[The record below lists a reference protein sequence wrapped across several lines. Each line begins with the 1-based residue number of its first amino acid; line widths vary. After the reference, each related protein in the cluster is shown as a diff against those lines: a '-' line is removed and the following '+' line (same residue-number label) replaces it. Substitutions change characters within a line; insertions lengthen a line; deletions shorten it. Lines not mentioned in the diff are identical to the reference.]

1 MVLTTPRYLPLKFAV
16 AGVVSGML
24 CWLGG
29 LLAPQNS
36 ILIKFL
42 PGLIFGAALY
52 VIGRHAALAPP
63 RPHGVTFA
71 MLVAVGI
78 AAWRVAVD
86 VGYMHGQP
94 WPMLAAG
101 ALGGLVLS
109 LGLLWAWGW
118 RRGTALS
125 ICAVVATGALVAQAV
140 RWWWDAYPAVNDEL
154 EISVLFVGWQALVML
169 AIGLTTPASLR
180 ERH

>member
-1 MVLTTPRYLPLKFAV
+1 VTPPRYLPLKFAA

-52 VIGRHAALAPP
+52 AVGRHAALAPP

-71 MLVAVGI
+71 MLMAVGVG
-78 AAWRVAVD
+78 AWRAAVD
-86 VGYMHGQP
+86 IGYMHGQP
-94 WPMLAAG
+94 LPMLAAG

-109 LGLLWAWGW
+109 LGLGWAWGW
-118 RRGTALS
+118 RRGMALS
-125 ICAVVATGALVAQAV
+125 ICAIVGTGAFVAQAV
-140 RWWWDAYPAVNDEL
+140 RWWWDAYPTLNDEL

-169 AIGLTTPASLR
+169 AIGLTTSAIMR
-180 ERH
+180 ARH